1 MSRGLP
7 PIRRRMGERK
17 TAIRS
22 FLEDDPELADDI
34 SAFVVRLAE
43 EVDGLQ
49 DAEASAQWEPLRDV
63 ALHLARDA
71 DRCGF
76 PGLSQIARGVAR
88 AAEDGKP
95 DAARTGLVELT
106 EMAQRIRLGHRGA
119 A

>member
-1 MSRGLP
+1 MP
-7 PIRRRMGERK
+7 DRK
-17 TAIRS
+17 SAIRS

-34 SAFVVRLAE
+34 GAFVVSLAE
-43 EVDGLQ
+43 QVDGLQ
-49 DAEASAQWEPLRDV
+49 DAEAAAEWEPLRDV
-63 ALHLARDA
+63 SLNLAREA

-95 DAARTGLVELT
+95 EDVRAGLTELT
-106 EMAQRIRLGHRGA
+106 EIAQRIRLGHRGA

>member
-1 MSRGLP
+1 
-7 PIRRRMGERK
+7 MGERK

-22 FLEDDPELADDI
+22 FLEDDPDLADDI
-34 SAFVVRLAE
+34 SSFVIKLAE
-43 EVDGLQ
+43 EVDDLQ
-49 DAEASAQWEPLRDV
+49 DAEASAQWEPLRDFS
-63 ALHLARDA
+63 LNLARDA

-95 DAARTGLVELT
+95 DDARAGLVELT
-106 EMAQRIRLGHRGA
+106 DMAQRIRLGHRGA

>member
-1 MSRGLP
+1 MSD
-7 PIRRRMGERK
+7 RK

-22 FLEDDPELADDI
+22 FLEDDPELEEDI
-34 SAFVVRLAE
+34 HAFVVRLAE
-43 EVDGLQ
+43 QVDGLQ
-49 DAEASAQWEPLRDV
+49 DAEASAQWAPLCDV
-63 ALHLARDA
+63 ALNLSRDA
-71 DRCGF
+71 ERCGF

-95 DAARTGLVELT
+95 EDARAGLVELT

>member
-1 MSRGLP
+1 MAD
-7 PIRRRMGERK
+7 RK
-17 TAIRS
+17 SAIRS

-34 SAFVVRLAE
+34 GAFVVSLAE
-43 EVDGLQ
+43 RVDQLQ
-49 DAEASAQWEPLRDV
+49 DSEAAAQWEPLYDASV
-63 ALHLARDA
+63 SLAREA

-95 DAARTGLVELT
+95 EDVRAGLIELT
-106 EMAQRIRLGHRGA
+106 GVAQRVRLGHRGA

>member
-1 MSRGLP
+1 MP
-7 PIRRRMGERK
+7 PIRGRMSDRK

-22 FLEDDPELADDI
+22 SLEDDPELAEDI
-34 SAFVVRLAE
+34 DAFVVKLAE
-43 EVDGLQ
+43 QVDGLQ
-49 DAEASAQWEPLRDV
+49 DAEATAQWEPLRDV

-95 DAARTGLVELT
+95 DDVRAGLVELT
-106 EMAQRIRLGHRGA
+106 DMSQRIRLGHRGA

>member
-1 MSRGLP
+1 MS
-7 PIRRRMGERK
+7 ERK

-34 SAFVVRLAE
+34 SSFVVKLAE

-49 DAEASAQWEPLRDV
+49 DAEATAQWEPLRDF
-63 ALHLARDA
+63 ALNLARDA
-71 DRCGF
+71 ERCGF

-95 DAARTGLVELT
+95 EDARAGLVELT
-106 EMAQRIRLGHRGA
+106 DMAQRIRLGHRGA

>member
-1 MSRGLP
+1 
-7 PIRRRMGERK
+7 MGEQK

-34 SAFVVRLAE
+34 SAFVIRLAE
-43 EVDGLQ
+43 EVDALQ
-49 DAEASAQWEPLRDV
+49 DAEASAQWEPLCDI
-63 ALHLARDA
+63 ALNLSRNA

-95 DAARTGLVELT
+95 EDARSGLVDLT

>member
-1 MSRGLP
+1 MS
-7 PIRRRMGERK
+7 ERK

-22 FLEDDPELADDI
+22 HLEDDPELADAI
-34 SAFVVRLAE
+34 GRFVVSLAE

-49 DAEASAQWEPLRDV
+49 DSEASAQWEPLRDMS
-63 ALHLARDA
+63 LNLARNA
-71 DRCGF
+71 ERCGF

-95 DAARTGLVELT
+95 EDARAGLVELT
-106 EMAQRIRLGHRGA
+106 EVAQRIRLGHRGA

>member
-1 MSRGLP
+1 
-7 PIRRRMGERK
+7 MGERK

-34 SAFVVRLAE
+34 SSFVVKLAE

-49 DAEASAQWEPLRDV
+49 DAEASAQWEPLHDV
-63 ALHLARDA
+63 AMNLARDA
-71 DRCGF
+71 ERCGF

-88 AAEDGKP
+88 AAQDGKP
-95 DAARTGLVELT
+95 DDARAGLVDLT
-106 EMAQRIRLGHRGA
+106 DMAQRIRLGHRGA